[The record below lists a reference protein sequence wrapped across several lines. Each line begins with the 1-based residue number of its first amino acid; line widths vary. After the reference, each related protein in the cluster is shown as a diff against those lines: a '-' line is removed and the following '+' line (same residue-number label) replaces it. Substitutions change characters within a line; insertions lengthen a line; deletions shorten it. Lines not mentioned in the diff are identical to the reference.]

1 LHALEVL
8 GRSGF
13 SRFGGAF
20 NLGSDISAALQL
32 RNRLMLIITLGNT
45 YLGKSIRSSI
55 AIDKKSVS
63 LATVGIIYNF

>member
-1 LHALEVL
+1 M
-8 GRSGF
+8 
-13 SRFGGAF
+13 
-20 NLGSDISAALQL
+20 GSDISAALQL